1 MIYCPNCGTANRKGS
16 RFCSECGKSLPSTGT
31 RCPMCGTINPVS
43 NVYCEACTARL
54 LPMTSAPEENGKGDE
69 DQPLRGT
76 PSSTVPLGEAEGEQ
90 TAKASAEGPG
100 SEDWLEALRESA
112 DEAGEREEDEGDRQI
127 KESAQPPNQADLPD
141 WLRDMGPIGGERQRS
156 SGRGAFW
163 LSEDSAEETASEEG
177 QAEYE
182 VGERE
187 DYPEEGRRRVAS
199 GDETSQDETSEDEGA
214 LRPDAEAADVSDW
227 VADLRERTDGASTRP
242 GRESS
247 AEEESLKEEAE
258 VGHPQAQQG
267 RDEEI
272 FGERPKLEE
281 SPQWLSDLMEEPPAD
296 RDAPSVSTEAP
307 PADIELRESPR
318 SADLPDW
325 MRQLRPR
332 GGARRDAPRDE
343 PETEGLLR
351 GLQGLIPPTSPGI
364 ESPSLDR
371 APSPVVPS
379 EVSRAR
385 AELLQSLLGQSA
397 SSPRLAVGKE
407 RSGSTARPV
416 EQWLVAIVLLVT
428 VLGMLLF
435 PLLTGEAPQLT
446 QPAGG
451 SEAPQLYEI
460 VNALDSSDEVLVA
473 FDYGPPEA
481 DELNGVAQPVLE
493 HLVDSG
499 AGISIVSTR
508 PEGPPMAVALMGEIA
523 DSSDRYRLLGY
534 RPGAGTAVSQL
545 LAAADERPTLLL
557 IVTTGPGALQRWV
570 EQASALYGDQL
581 PVIAVGSAL
590 LQPVTSPY
598 LDANAGQL
606 RAAVH
611 GFREAA
617 SYEALRGAVG
627 EATQRLDALAAGH
640 IAIVAL
646 MIAGAVVHGL
656 GGAGGR
662 GS

>member
-54 LPMTSAPEENGKGDE
+54 SPMTSAPEENGKGDE

-76 PSSTVPLGEAEGEQ
+76 PSSTVPLDEAEAEQ
-90 TAKASAEGPG
+90 TARASAEGPG

-112 DEAGEREEDEGDRQI
+112 DEAGEREEDEDDGQI
-127 KESAQPPNQADLPD
+127 EESAQPPNQADLPD
-141 WLRDMGPIGGERQRS
+141 SLRDMGPVGGERHRS

-163 LSEDSAEETASEEG
+163 LSEDSGEETASEEG
-177 QAEYE
+177 QAENE

-187 DYPEEGRRRVAS
+187 DSPDEGRRRVAS
-199 GDETSQDETSEDEGA
+199 GDEGA
-214 LRPDAEAADVSDW
+214 LRPDGEAADVPDW

-242 GRESS
+242 GREPS
-247 AEEESLKEEAE
+247 AEEEPLKEEAE
-258 VGHPQAQQG
+258 VGHSQAEQAQ
-267 RDEEI
+267 DEEI

-281 SPQWLSDLMEEPPAD
+281 SPRWLSELMEEPPAD

-307 PADIELRESPR
+307 LADNELRESPR
-318 SADLPDW
+318 SADMPDW

-332 GGARRDAPRDE
+332 GGARRDAPRDA

-351 GLQGLIPPTSPGI
+351 GLQGLIPPASPGI

-371 APSPVVPS
+371 ASSPVVPS
-379 EVSRAR
+379 EVIRAR
-385 AELLQSLLGQSA
+385 AELLQSLLGHSA

-407 RSGSTARPV
+407 RSGSAARPV

-435 PLLTGEAPQLT
+435 PLLTGETPQLT
-446 QPAGG
+446 QPGGG

-460 VNALDSSDEVLVA
+460 VNALDSGDEVLVA

-508 PEGPPMAVALMGEIA
+508 PDGPPMAAALMGEIA

-557 IVTTGPGALQRWV
+557 IVTTRPGALQRWV

-590 LQPVTSPY
+590 LQPITSPY